1 MNGRGTTHSRTWW
14 TAAVF
19 AVSAPLVVTLV
30 RVLWRTPYPISE
42 TVALLEDV
50 DTSPASFLVDPARRT
65 YYRPLYH
72 LTWMA
77 LWRGTGSLDSAL
89 VLFKGIEV
97 AAVGGLI
104 ALLIWHLRP
113 RTPIAAA
120 AATFAVAVLVGTP
133 GFRDNLELPLI
144 YTTVGMPLLLI
155 VWVLV
160 EREHRW
166 WHTPAILTLTILA
179 IGYKEQ
185 GLVIVPVVLAAWWMG
200 APGASRTTSAAIV
213 VATAV
218 YLAIRF
224 STSGAWPGFAQDVGY
239 GFTLLSPDQAT
250 TRFGPVPVAMYA
262 YNVVVTIANILFSEP
277 TSGVFSIVRDLR
289 SGEVAAWEI
298 NHVISS
304 AVLTAFIVWW
314 GIGALRANPKTQIP
328 NPKSKKV
335 GIWGL
340 GFGIWDFI
348 RRTPW
353 SVESRVF
360 VATVIA
366 VAASAALGFNYT
378 RDRLG
383 GMAAVFYALAAYY
396 AVRAAAERLVDA
408 PRRLA
413 IAMGVVLVLLA
424 SAWQLRTIGTV
435 EHARLT
441 AFKDRREWITNL
453 QRRRVEFAKRAA
465 YLRVLNAMIDQG
477 TTPSVPRPTAMP
489 EWAGSVIG
497 SD

>member
-1 MNGRGTTHSRTWW
+1 VNGRGNTHSRTWW

-19 AVSAPLVVTLV
+19 AVSAPLVVTLM

-50 DTSPASFLVDPARRT
+50 DTSASFLVDPARRT

-89 VLFKGIEV
+89 VLFKAIEV

-155 VWVLV
+155 VWILV

-250 TRFGPVPVAMYA
+250 TRFGPFPVAMYA
-262 YNVVVTIANILFSEP
+262 YNVVVTMANILFSEP

-304 AVLTAFIVWW
+304 AVLTALIVWW
-314 GIGALRANPKTQIP
+314 GVRVLRADLNTQNP
-328 NPKSKKV
+328 NPKS
-335 GIWGL
+335 
-340 GFGIWDFI
+340 
-348 RRTPW
+348 TPW

-408 PRRLA
+408 PRRLV
-413 IAMGVVLVLLA
+413 ISMGVVLVLLA

-453 QRRRVEFAKRAA
+453 QRRRVEFAKRAP

-489 EWAGSVIG
+489 EWARSVIG

>member
-1 MNGRGTTHSRTWW
+1 VNGRGITHSRSWW

-50 DTSPASFLVDPARRT
+50 DTSPASFFLDPARKSW
-65 YYRPLYH
+65 YRPLYH

-77 LWRGTGSLDSAL
+77 LWRGTGSLDTAL

-113 RTPIAAA
+113 RTPVAAA
-120 AATFAVAVLVGTP
+120 AAAFAVAVLVGTP

-155 VWVLV
+155 VWMLV
-160 EREHRW
+160 ERERRW
-166 WHTPAILTLTILA
+166 WYTPLILALTILA

-185 GLVIVPVVLAAWWMG
+185 GLVIVPVVLVAWWMG
-200 APGASRTTSAAIV
+200 APGTSRTMAAAM
-213 VATAV
+213 VAMTAV
-218 YLAIRF
+218 YLAIRL
-224 STSGAWPGFAQDVGY
+224 STSASWPAFVQDVGY
-239 GFTLLSPDQAT
+239 GFTVLSPDQAT
-250 TRFGPVPVAMYA
+250 TRFGNFPVGMYA
-262 YNVVVTIANILFSEP
+262 YNMVVTTTNILFSEP
-277 TSGVFSIVRDLR
+277 TSGVFTVVRDLR

-298 NHVISS
+298 NHVMSS
-304 AVLTAFIVWW
+304 ALLTALIVWW
-314 GIGALRANPKTQIP
+314 GIGVLRANPKPQIP
-328 NPKSKKV
+328 SPTSKRV

-340 GFGIWDFI
+340 GFGTWDLS

-396 AVRAAAERLVDA
+396 TVRTAAERLVDA
-408 PRRLA
+408 PRRLV
-413 IAMGVVLVLLA
+413 ISMGVGLVLLA
-424 SAWQLRTIGTV
+424 GAWQLRTIGTV

-453 QRRRVEFAKRAA
+453 QRRRVEFAKRAP
-465 YLRVLNAMIDQG
+465 YLRILNAMIDQG

-489 EWAGSVIG
+489 EWTGSVIG
-497 SD
+497 GD

>member
-1 MNGRGTTHSRTWW
+1 
-14 TAAVF
+14 
-19 AVSAPLVVTLV
+19 VTLV

-42 TVALLEDV
+42 TIALLEDV
-50 DTSPASFLVDPARRT
+50 DTSPASFFLDPARKSW
-65 YYRPLYH
+65 YRPLYH

-77 LWRGTGSLDSAL
+77 LWRGTGSLDTAL
-89 VLFKGIEV
+89 VLFKAIEV
-97 AAVGGLI
+97 VAVGGLI

-120 AATFAVAVLVGTP
+120 AATFAVAVLVGAP

-155 VWVLV
+155 VWMLV

-166 WHTPAILTLTILA
+166 WYTPVILALTILA

-185 GLVIVPVVLAAWWMG
+185 GLVIVPVVLVTWWMG
-200 APGASRTTSAAIV
+200 APGASRTTAAAIV
-213 VATAV
+213 AMTAV

-224 STSGAWPGFAQDVGY
+224 STSASWPAFVQDVGY
-239 GFTLLSPDQAT
+239 GFTTLSPDQAT
-250 TRFGPVPVAMYA
+250 TRFGHFPVGMYA
-262 YNVVVTIANILFSEP
+262 YNVVVTTTNILFSEP
-277 TSGVFSIVRDLR
+277 TSGVFTIVRDLR
-289 SGEVAAWEI
+289 NGEIAAWEI

-304 AVLTAFIVWW
+304 ASLTALIIWW
-314 GIGALRANPKTQIP
+314 GVGALQAHPKAQRP
-328 NPKSKKV
+328 NPKSQIKRV
-335 GIWGL
+335 
-340 GFGIWDFI
+340 
-348 RRTPW
+348 RMW

-396 AVRAAAERLVDA
+396 AMRTAAERLVNA
-408 PRRLA
+408 PRPLV
-413 IAMGVVLVLLA
+413 ISMGVVLVLLA
-424 SAWQLRTIGTV
+424 GAWQLRTIGTV

-453 QRRRVEFAKRAA
+453 QRRRVEFARRAP
-465 YLRVLNAMIDQG
+465 YLRILNAMIDQG

-497 SD
+497 ED

>member
-1 MNGRGTTHSRTWW
+1 VNGRGNPRSGHWW

-19 AVSAPLVVTLV
+19 AVTAPLLLTLV

-50 DTSPASFLVDPARRT
+50 NTSPASFFLDPARKSW
-65 YYRPLYH
+65 YRPFYH

-77 LWRGTGSLDSAL
+77 LWRGTGSLDAAL
-89 VLFKGIEV
+89 VLFKTIEV

-104 ALLIWHLRP
+104 ALLIWQLRP
-113 RTPIAAA
+113 RTAIAAG

-155 VWVLV
+155 VWRLL
-160 EREHRW
+160 ERERRW
-166 WHTPAILTLTILA
+166 WHTPVILALTILA

-185 GLVIVPVVLAAWWMG
+185 GLVIVPIVLVAWWMD
-200 APGASRTTSAAIV
+200 APGASRTTATAIV
-213 VATAV
+213 MVTAA

-224 STSGAWPGFAQDVGY
+224 STSGSWPTFVQDVGY
-239 GFTLLSPDQAT
+239 GFTMLSPDQAT
-250 TRFGPVPVAMYA
+250 TRFGTFPVGMYA
-262 YNVVVTIANILFSEP
+262 YNLVVTTTNILFSEP
-277 TSGVFSIVRDLR
+277 TAGVFTIVRDLR
-289 SGEVAAWEI
+289 GGEVAAWEI

-304 AVLTAFIVWW
+304 TVLTALIAWW
-314 GIGALRANPKTQIP
+314 GVRTLRDNR
-328 NPKSKKV
+328 
-335 GIWGL
+335 G
-340 GFGIWDFI
+340 
-348 RRTPW
+348 TPW

-360 VATVIA
+360 AATVIA
-366 VAASAALGFNYT
+366 VGASAALGFNYT

-396 AVRAAAERLVDA
+396 AIRTAAERLVHA
-408 PRRLA
+408 PGPVV
-413 IAMGVVLVLLA
+413 ISMGVVLVLLA
-424 SAWQLRTIGTV
+424 GAWQLRTIGTV

-453 QRRRVEFAKRAA
+453 QRRRVEFANRAP
-465 YLRVLNAMIDQG
+465 YLRILNAMIEQG
-477 TTPSVPRPTAMP
+477 TTSSVARPTALP
-489 EWAGSVIG
+489 EWAGSIIG
-497 SD
+497 GG

>member
-1 MNGRGTTHSRTWW
+1 MNGRGNIHARTWW

-19 AVSAPLVVTLV
+19 AVSAPLLVTLV

-42 TVALLEDV
+42 TIALLEDV
-50 DTSPASFLVDPARRT
+50 DTSPASFFLDPARRM

-77 LWRGTGSLDSAL
+77 LWRGSGSLDIAL
-89 VLFKGIEV
+89 VLFKAIEV
-97 AAVGGLI
+97 AAVAALI

-113 RTPIAAA
+113 RTPTAAA
-120 AATFAVAVLVGTP
+120 AATFAVAVLAGTP

-144 YTTVGMPLLLI
+144 YTTLGMPLLLI
-155 VWVLV
+155 VWTLV
-160 EREHRW
+160 ERERRW
-166 WHTPAILTLTILA
+166 WYTPAILALTVLA

-185 GLVIVPVVLAAWWMG
+185 GLVIVPVVLVAWWMG
-200 APGASRTTSAAIV
+200 SPGASGTTAATS
-213 VATAV
+213 VAVAAL

-224 STSGAWPGFAQDVGY
+224 STSASWPAFAQDVGY
-239 GFTLLSPDQAT
+239 GFTTLSPDQAMA
-250 TRFGPVPVAMYA
+250 RFGNFPVGMYA
-262 YNVVVTIANILFSEP
+262 YNVVVTATNILFSEP
-277 TSGVFSIVRDLR
+277 TSGVFTVMRDLR
-289 SGEVAAWEI
+289 SGEVTAWEI

-304 AVLTAFIVWW
+304 ASLTALIVWW
-314 GIGALRANPKTQIP
+314 GIGALRAN
-328 NPKSKKV
+328 
-335 GIWGL
+335 
-340 GFGIWDFI
+340 

-396 AVRAAAERLVDA
+396 AVRTAAERLVDA
-408 PRRLA
+408 PRRLM
-413 IAMGVVLVLLA
+413 ISMGVVLVLLA

-453 QRRRVEFAKRAA
+453 QRRRVEFAKRAP

>member
-1 MNGRGTTHSRTWW
+1 VNGRGNPRSRHWW

-19 AVSAPLVVTLV
+19 AVSAPLLVTLV

-42 TVALLEDV
+42 TIALLEDV
-50 DTSPASFLVDPARRT
+50 DTSPASFFLDPTRRSW
-65 YYRPLYH
+65 YRPLYH

-77 LWRGTGSLDSAL
+77 LWRGTGSLDTAL

-155 VWVLV
+155 VWMLV
-160 EREHRW
+160 EREGRW
-166 WHTPAILTLTILA
+166 WYTPVILALAILA

-185 GLVIVPVVLAAWWMG
+185 GLVIVPVVLVGWWMG
-200 APGASRTTSAAIV
+200 APGASRTTAAAM
-213 VATAV
+213 VAMTAV
-218 YLAIRF
+218 YLAVRF
-224 STSGAWPGFAQDVGY
+224 STSGSWPTFVQDVGY
-239 GFTLLSPDQAT
+239 GFTMLSPDQAT
-250 TRFGPVPVAMYA
+250 TRFGNFPVGMYA
-262 YNVVVTIANILFSEP
+262 YNVIATTTNILFSEP
-277 TSGVFSIVRDLR
+277 TAGVFTIVRDLR
-289 SGEVAAWEI
+289 NGEIAAWEI

-304 AVLTAFIVWW
+304 ASLTALIVWW
-314 GIGALRANPKTQIP
+314 GVGALRENLKTQIP
-328 NPKSKKV
+328 NPKSKKG

-340 GFGIWDFI
+340 GFGIWDLN
-348 RRTPW
+348 RATPW

-396 AVRAAAERLVDA
+396 AVRTAAERLVDA
-408 PRRLA
+408 PRRLR
-413 IAMGVVLVLLA
+413 ISVGVVLVLLA
-424 SAWQLRTIGTV
+424 GAWQLRTIGTV

-441 AFKDRREWITNL
+441 AFKDRREWMTNL
-453 QRRRVEFAKRAA
+453 QLRRVEFARRAP
-465 YLRVLNAMIDQG
+465 YLRILNAMVDQG
-477 TTPSVPRPTAMP
+477 TTRPVPRPTAMP
-489 EWAGSVIG
+489 DWAGSVIG
-497 SD
+497 GG

>member
-1 MNGRGTTHSRTWW
+1 VNGRVNHRSGHWW

-19 AVSAPLVVTLV
+19 GVTAPLLLTLV

-42 TVALLEDV
+42 TIALLEDV
-50 DTSPASFLVDPARRT
+50 DTSPASFFLDPARRSW
-65 YYRPLYH
+65 YRPLYH

-77 LWRGTGSLDSAL
+77 LWRGTGSLDTAL

-155 VWVLV
+155 VWMML
-160 EREHRW
+160 EREGRW
-166 WHTPAILTLTILA
+166 WYTPVILALTMLA

-185 GLVIVPVVLAAWWMG
+185 GLVIVPIVLVAWWMG
-200 APGASRTTSAAIV
+200 APGASRTTAAAIV
-213 VATAV
+213 VVTAV

-224 STSGAWPGFAQDVGY
+224 STSGSWPTFVQDVGY
-239 GFTLLSPDQAT
+239 GFTMLSPDQAT
-250 TRFGPVPVAMYA
+250 IRFGTFPLGMYV
-262 YNVVVTIANILFSEP
+262 YNVVVTTTNILFSEP
-277 TSGVFSIVRDLR
+277 TAGVFTIVRDVR

-304 AVLTAFIVWW
+304 TVLTALIVWW
-314 GIGALRANPKTQIP
+314 GVRTLRDNRGT
-328 NPKSKKV
+328 
-335 GIWGL
+335 
-340 GFGIWDFI
+340 
-348 RRTPW
+348 RW

-360 VATVIA
+360 AATVIA

-396 AVRAAAERLVDA
+396 AARTAAERLVHA
-408 PRRLA
+408 PRQLA
-413 IAMGVVLVLLA
+413 ISMGVVLVLLA
-424 SAWQLRTIGTV
+424 GTWQLRTIGTV

-453 QRRRVEFAKRAA
+453 QRRRVEFVNRTP
-465 YLRVLNAMIDQG
+465 YLRILNAMIDQG
-477 TTPSVPRPTAMP
+477 ITPSVPRPTALS

-497 SD
+497 GG

>member
-1 MNGRGTTHSRTWW
+1 VNGRGNPRARHWW

-19 AVSAPLVVTLV
+19 AVSAPLIVTLV

-42 TVALLEDV
+42 TIALLEDV
-50 DTSPASFLVDPARRT
+50 DTSPASFFLDPARKSW
-65 YYRPLYH
+65 YRPLYH

-77 LWRGTGSLDSAL
+77 LWRGTGSLDTAL

-113 RTPIAAA
+113 RTPVAAA

-155 VWVLV
+155 VWMML
-160 EREHRW
+160 ERERRW
-166 WHTPAILTLTILA
+166 WYTPVILALTMLA

-185 GLVIVPVVLAAWWMG
+185 GLVIVPVVLVAWWMG
-200 APGASRTTSAAIV
+200 APGASRTDAAAIV
-213 VATAV
+213 AMTAV

-224 STSGAWPGFAQDVGY
+224 STSGSWPAFVQDVGY
-239 GFTLLSPDQAT
+239 GFTMLSPDQAT
-250 TRFGPVPVAMYA
+250 ARFGTLPVGMYA
-262 YNVVVTIANILFSEP
+262 YNVVVTTTNILFSEP
-277 TSGVFSIVRDLR
+277 TAGVFTIVRDWR
-289 SGEVAAWEI
+289 NGELAAWEI

-304 AVLTAFIVWW
+304 TVLTALIVWW
-314 GIGALRANPKTQIP
+314 GVRTLLDNRG
-328 NPKSKKV
+328 
-335 GIWGL
+335 
-340 GFGIWDFI
+340 
-348 RRTPW
+348 TPW
-353 SVESRVF
+353 SVESRVYA
-360 VATVIA
+360 ATVIA
-366 VAASAALGFNYT
+366 VAASGALGFNYT

-396 AVRAAAERLVDA
+396 AVRAAAERLVHA
-408 PRRLA
+408 SRPLV
-413 IAMGVVLVLLA
+413 ISMGVVLVLLA
-424 SAWQLRTIGTV
+424 GAWQLRTIGTV

-453 QRRRVEFAKRAA
+453 QRRRVEFANRAP
-465 YLRVLNAMIDQG
+465 YLRILDAMIDQG
-477 TTPSVPRPTAMP
+477 ITPSVPRPTALP

-497 SD
+497 GG

>member
-1 MNGRGTTHSRTWW
+1 MNGRGNPDARYRW

-42 TVALLEDV
+42 TIALLEDV
-50 DTSPASFLVDPARRT
+50 DTSPASFFLDPAT
-65 YYRPLYH
+65 KSYYRPLYH

-77 LWRGTGSLDSAL
+77 LWRGTGSLDTAL

-97 AAVGGLI
+97 VAVGGLI

-120 AATFAVAVLVGTP
+120 AATFAVAVLMGTP
-133 GFRDNLELPLI
+133 GFRDNLELPLT
-144 YTTVGMPLLLI
+144 YTTLGMPLLLI
-155 VWVLV
+155 VWMLV
-160 EREHRW
+160 EHERRW
-166 WHTPAILTLTILA
+166 WYTPVILALTILA

-185 GLVIVPVVLAAWWMG
+185 GLVIVPVVVVAWWMG
-200 APGASRTTSAAIV
+200 SPGASGTTAAAS
-213 VATAV
+213 VAVAAL

-224 STSGAWPGFAQDVGY
+224 STSASWPAFAQDVGY
-239 GFTLLSPDQAT
+239 GFTTLSPDQAIA
-250 TRFGPVPVAMYA
+250 RFGNFPVGMYA
-262 YNVVVTIANILFSEP
+262 YNVVATSTNILFSEP
-277 TSGVFSIVRDLR
+277 TSGVFRIVRDLR
-289 SGEVAAWEI
+289 DGGVAVWEI

-304 AVLTAFIVWW
+304 TVLTALIIWW
-314 GIGALRANPKTQIP
+314 GVRALRANPKTQNP
-328 NPKSKKV
+328 NPKSKRV
-335 GIWGL
+335 GFWGL
-340 GFGIWDFI
+340 GFGIWDLS
-348 RRTPW
+348 RRTSW
-353 SVESRVF
+353 TVESRVF

-396 AVRAAAERLVDA
+396 AVRTTAEQMVHGPRRFVTSMAIALLLLAAA
-408 PRRLA
+408 
-413 IAMGVVLVLLA
+413 
-424 SAWQLRTIGTV
+424 WQIRTIGTV

-465 YLRVLNAMIDQG
+465 YVRILNAMIDQG
-477 TTPSVPRPTAMP
+477 TSPSVPRSPMP
-489 EWAGSVIG
+489 EWARSVIG
-497 SD
+497 GG

>member
-1 MNGRGTTHSRTWW
+1 MNGRGNPHSRYWW

-19 AVSAPLVVTLV
+19 AVSAPLLVTLV

-42 TVALLEDV
+42 TIALLEDV
-50 DTSPASFLVDPARRT
+50 DTSPASFFLDPARKSW
-65 YYRPLYH
+65 YRPLYH

-77 LWRGTGSLDSAL
+77 LWRGTGSLDTAL

-97 AAVGGLI
+97 VAVGGLI

-155 VWVLV
+155 VWMLV

-166 WHTPAILTLTILA
+166 WYTPVILALTMLA

-185 GLVIVPVVLAAWWMG
+185 GLVIVPVVLVAWWMG
-200 APGASRTTSAAIV
+200 APGASRTTAAAIV
-213 VATAV
+213 AMTAV
-218 YLAIRF
+218 YLAIRL
-224 STSGAWPGFAQDVGY
+224 STSASWPAFVQDVGY

-250 TRFGPVPVAMYA
+250 TRFGNFPVGVYA
-262 YNVVVTIANILFSEP
+262 YNVVVTTTNILFSEP
-277 TSGVFSIVRDLR
+277 TAGVFTIVRDLR
-289 SGEVAAWEI
+289 NGEVAAWEI

-304 AVLTAFIVWW
+304 ASLTALIIWW
-314 GIGALRANPKTQIP
+314 GVRALRA
-328 NPKSKKV
+328 KK
-335 GIWGL
+335 GGT
-340 GFGIWDFI
+340 
-348 RRTPW
+348 TPW

-396 AVRAAAERLVDA
+396 AARTAAEQLVEA
-408 PRRLA
+408 PRRLV
-413 IAMGVVLVLLA
+413 IPMGVALVLLA
-424 SAWQLRTIGTV
+424 GGWQLRTIGTV

-453 QRRRVEFAKRAA
+453 QRRRVEFGKRAP
-465 YLRVLNAMIDQG
+465 YLRILNAMIDQG

-497 SD
+497 GD